1 MLKNAFKRI
10 ITKPHRLNYLWT
22 LLTSP
27 LLLPGRPTSSSHRL
41 SIVESYATIHND
53 DAESEI
59 KDKSDQSHIS
69 EPAERAQRRVHELLP
84 PGDEQPSD
92 SCDPGCLD

>member
-1 MLKNAFKRI
+1 MLRNAFKRT

-41 SIVESYATIHND
+41 SIVELYILQLIMMMPRVKLRTKVTKAIFQSRLNALN
-53 DAESEI
+53 AECMNYFHQVMSN
-59 KDKSDQSHIS
+59 QVNHVTLV
-69 EPAERAQRRVHELLP
+69 A
-84 PGDEQPSD
+84 
-92 SCDPGCLD
+92 

>member
-1 MLKNAFKRI
+1 MLRNAFKRI

-22 LLTSP
+22 LLTSL

-41 SIVESYATIHND
+41 LIVVLYATTYND
-53 DAESEI
+53 DVESEI

-69 EPAERAQRRVHELLP
+69 EPAQRTQRRVPELLP
-84 PGDEQPSD
+84 PGDEQPSEP
-92 SCDPGCLD
+92 CDPGCLD